1 MRLPMKPIKKITS
14 LCLCV
19 VLVLTLLPAAALAV
33 QTYTTSPSGVAMIEK
48 FEGFRN
54 MPYSDDKGNWYI
66 GYGSQCNPADYP
78 FGITEAQADV
88 LLRQD
93 LASKE
98 EAVNRLLV
106 DYNISVTQYQFDAMV
121 SMTYTLGTQWMNP
134 TYRFCGYLIRGIQN
148 YSEVEVVN
156 AIATWCHSGDD
167 PLDHLVERRLQEA
180 YLFLYG
186 TYENDAAQRY
196 RYIHFDP
203 NGGDVENKTVFY
215 PIGTAYGQLPTPTG
229 NGGRTFLGWYTSDG
243 TKLTGQE
250 LAMENVWVT
259 AKWDGESSGSS
270 GSDIDLSGWVNP
282 YSDVKET
289 DWYFTYV
296 RELSAKGVVGGYPDG
311 TFQGTGT
318 LTAGEAL
325 KLIMLATGNKEQAP
339 TGSHWASGY
348 LTLAESLGCVAP
360 GEIQNLDSPISRLT
374 IARVAA
380 VAMGISARR
389 GASPFADVDDGYTL
403 ALYEEGILN
412 GTVVGGK
419 RYYYPNEGINRA
431 EVCAIV
437 SRINNWKPTVKND
450 PAQSGYIS
458 YGNKYYPVLPNVPA
472 CPYNTNLL
480 VLDGSRMYY
489 NDPGYTTA
497 FGIDVSSHQ
506 KEIDWQKVAASGVE
520 FAIIRLG
527 YRGYGSEGT
536 VNLDPYFKQNLAGAK
551 AAGLKVGV
559 YFFSQAI
566 TTQEAAEEAQF
577 VLTNLAGAQLDYPVV
592 YDWEPISGVGARTD
606 GLDSVTLT
614 DCAITF
620 CETVSQAGY
629 TPMVY
634 YNNPV
639 GYGRYDL
646 SRLTAYDVWFAQYA
660 SKPTMYYNYRIWQ
673 YTSSGKVPGISTK
686 VDMNIAFIPY

>member
-1 MRLPMKPIKKITS
+1 MNPLKKILS
-14 LCLCV
+14 LSLSV
-19 VLVLTLLPAAALAV
+19 LLVLTLMPAAALAV
-33 QTYTTSPSGVAMIEK
+33 ETYTTSPDGVAMIES
-48 FEGFRN
+48 FEGFRS
-54 MPYSDDKGNWYI
+54 MPYSDDNGYCYI
-66 GYGSQCNPADYP
+66 GYGSQCDPADYP
-78 FGITEAQADV
+78 FGITEEQADI

-98 EAVNRLLV
+98 EAVNRLLL
-106 DYNISVTQYQFDAMV
+106 DYGISVTQYQFDAMV

-167 PLDHLVERRLQEA
+167 PLDNLVDRRLQEA

-186 TYENDAAQRY
+186 AYQNDGDHRY
-196 RYIHFDP
+196 CYIHFDP

-215 PIGTAYGQLPTPTG
+215 PVGTVYGTLPTPTG
-229 NGGRTFLGWYTSDG
+229 NGGRTFLGWFTSDG
-243 TKLTGQE
+243 TQLTGQE
-250 LAMENVWVT
+250 TAVEDIWVT
-259 AKWDGESSGSS
+259 AKWDGEGSGSA
-270 GSDIDLSGWVNP
+270 GGDIDLSDWVNP
-282 YSDVKET
+282 YSDVKES

-296 RELSAKGVVGGYPDG
+296 RELSAKNVLGGYPDG
-311 TFQGTGT
+311 TFRGTAT

-325 KLIMLATGNKEQAP
+325 KLILLAAGKGEQAP
-339 TGSHWASGY
+339 TTAHWASGY
-348 LTLAESLGCVAP
+348 LALAESLGCLTP
-360 GEIQNLDSPISRLT
+360 GEITDLDSPISRLT

-380 VAMGISARR
+380 VAMGVSART

-412 GTVVGGK
+412 GTVVSGK
-419 RYYYPNEGINRA
+419 RYYYPDNGINRA

-437 SRINNWKPTVKND
+437 SRISNWTPTVKND
-450 PAQSGYIS
+450 PAQSGYIA
-458 YGNKYYPVLPNVPA
+458 YGNKYYPVLRNVA
-472 CPYNTNLL
+472 VCPYNANLF
-480 VLDGSRMYY
+480 VLDGSTMYY
-489 NDPGYTTA
+489 NDPAYTTA
-497 FGIDVSSHQ
+497 LGIDVSSHQ
-506 KEIDWQKVAASGVE
+506 GDIDWTKVASSGVT

-536 VNLDPYFKQNLAGAK
+536 LNLDPYFLDNIQEAK

-566 TTQEAAEEAQF
+566 TVEEAAQEAQF
-577 VLTNLAGAQLDYPVV
+577 VLSYLSGTQLDYPVV
-592 YDWEPISGVGARTD
+592 YDWEPISGVNARTD

-620 CETVSQAGY
+620 CETVAQAGY

-634 YNNPV
+634 YNKPV

-660 SKPTMYYNYRIWQ
+660 SQPDMYYNYRIWQ
-673 YTSSGKVPGISTK
+673 YTSSGSVPGISTR

>member
-1 MRLPMKPIKKITS
+1 MKPLKKILSLS
-14 LCLCV
+14 LCAL
-19 VLVLTLLPAAALAV
+19 LLLTLLPSAALAV
-33 QTYTTSPSGVAMIEK
+33 ETFTTSDEGLALIEEY
-48 FEGFRN
+48 EGFRD
-54 MPYSDDKGNWYI
+54 MPYSDENGYWYI
-66 GYGSQCNPADYP
+66 GYGTSCDPADYP
-78 FGITEAQADV
+78 DGVTEEEADE
-88 LLRQD
+88 LLREA

-98 EAVNRLLV
+98 EAVNRLLL
-106 DYNISVTQYQFDAMV
+106 DYGISVTQYQFDAMV

-134 TYRFCGYLIRGIQN
+134 TYRFCGYLIQGIEN

-167 PLDHLVERRLQEA
+167 PLDHLVERRLTEA

-186 TYENDAAQRY
+186 EYENDGAENY

-215 PIGTAYGQLPTPTG
+215 PVDEIYGQLPTPTG
-229 NGGRTFLGWYTSDG
+229 NGTFLGWYTADG
-243 TKLTGQE
+243 VQLTGE
-250 LAMENVWVT
+250 EIAEEDIWVT
-259 AKWDGESSGSS
+259 AKWDGEGA
-270 GSDIDLSGWVNP
+270 GEPDTDLDFSDWVNP
-282 YSDVKET
+282 YTDVAES
-289 DWYFTYV
+289 DWYFAYV
-296 RELSAKGVVGGYPDG
+296 RELSAREVLGGYPDG
-311 TFQGTGT
+311 TFRASAA

-325 KLIMLATGNKEQAP
+325 KLVLLGAGCQEAEP

-348 LTLAESLGCVAP
+348 LALAESMGCLAP
-360 GEIQNLDSPISRLT
+360 GEIQDLDSPISRLV

-380 VAMGISARR
+380 VAMGLEERT
-389 GASPFADVDDGYTL
+389 GASPFADVDSGYTL

-412 GTVVGGK
+412 GTVLGGQ
-419 RYYYPNEGINRA
+419 RYYYPDSSINRG

-437 SRINNWKPTVKND
+437 SRILNWEPGEDND
-450 PAQSGYIS
+450 PAQSGYIA
-458 YGNKYYPVLPNVPA
+458 YGNKFYPVHRNVDV
-472 CPYNTNLL
+472 CPYDTNLL
-480 VLDGSRMYY
+480 VLDGSIMYY
-489 NDPGYTTA
+489 NDPAYETA
-497 FGIDVSSHQ
+497 IGIDVSSHQ
-506 KEIDWQKVAASGVE
+506 GEIDWERVAASGVE
-520 FAIIRLG
+520 FAMIRLG

-536 VNLDPYFKQNLAGAK
+536 LNLDPYFEQNLAGAR
-551 AAGLKVGV
+551 AAGLKVGI

-566 TTQEAAEEAQF
+566 TVEEAYEEAAF
-577 VLTNLAGAQLDYPVV
+577 VLEHLDGEELDYPLA

-620 CETVSQAGY
+620 CHMAELAGY

-646 SRLTAYDVWFAQYA
+646 SRLTDYDVWFAQYA
-660 SKPTMYYNYRIWQ
+660 SRPTMYYDYRIWQ
-673 YTSSGKVPGISTK
+673 YTSSGTVPGIDTR